1 MKITKSL
8 FAKDS
13 FEKSNELSLEG
24 QRRLRTIEDLKLI
37 RSKIIEGKMNKN
49 LADFINK
56 DGTLDLI
63 LQGLPTV
70 ATEGMDS
77 LRDLQVAYL
86 SSAIHQQEV
95 ALEGFFDSL
104 IEWFKNWFENYWDQ
118 NRIKFNQCRKMKAMF
133 GTNPGAFGSPDEF
146 EKMQVTSFHGPE
158 WSIMA
163 GASKKLAAIVKTIPT
178 SNLKDWVEKNRDGIA
193 SCLKEF
199 GVSIENGT
207 TLKVGNPVHTRSR
220 NSCRGHRY
228 MFNQIGSTLDLCIGL
243 LGDERESRRLVDQVI
258 GQMKKAPEEDRP
270 YIQFIKSLV
279 VQSKILAFNVVKS
292 YYMIVHQAVATHASA
307 ANKQPTEQK

>member
-86 SSAIHQQEV
+86 SRAIYQQEV
-95 ALEGFFDSL
+95 ALD
-104 IEWFKNWFENYWDQ
+104 
-118 NRIKFNQCRKMKAMF
+118 
-133 GTNPGAFGSPDEF
+133 
-146 EKMQVTSFHGPE
+146 PE
-158 WSIMA
+158 A
-163 GASKKLAAIVKTIPT
+163 L
-178 SNLKDWVEKNRDGIA
+178 
-193 SCLKEF
+193 
-199 GVSIENGT
+199 VS
-207 TLKVGNPVHTRSR
+207 V
-220 NSCRGHRY
+220 
-228 MFNQIGSTLDLCIGL
+228 L
-243 LGDERESRRLVDQVI
+243 LSQ
-258 GQMKKAPEEDRP
+258 
-270 YIQFIKSLV
+270 
-279 VQSKILAFNVVKS
+279 QS
-292 YYMIVHQAVATHASA
+292 
-307 ANKQPTEQK
+307 